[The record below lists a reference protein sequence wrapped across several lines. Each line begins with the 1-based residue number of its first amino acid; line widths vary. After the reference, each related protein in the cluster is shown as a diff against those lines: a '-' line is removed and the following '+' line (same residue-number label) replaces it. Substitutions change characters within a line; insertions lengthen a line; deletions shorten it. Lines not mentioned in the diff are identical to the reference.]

1 MRFTLRQL
9 EVFLATARLGNLSQA
24 AEALS
29 LSQSAASESLKT
41 LEQQFDIQ
49 LFDRTGKKLRLN
61 DLGAVLRPKAQA
73 LLDRAIDLELDL
85 QHHQDAGGLN
95 LGATMSIGN
104 YNAIPLLARFVDLY
118 PAISPTLEIANTR
131 RISEKLINFELD
143 VGLIEGEINHPELII
158 EPWQDDELIL
168 VCGARHR
175 LAEAGI
181 QESGQAAVQTL
192 SDDELR
198 DAEWILREQGSGTRQ
213 TFERAMSGLLPQL
226 HVRMEL
232 QHIEA
237 IKQSVAAGLGIS
249 CLSRLSVEDM
259 LESGRLVEL
268 KAEARN
274 FRRQF
279 FLVWHKKKFLTAAMA
294 AWIDLCRESA

>member
-29 LSQSAASESLKT
+29 LSQSAASESLRT

-49 LFDRTGKKLRLN
+49 LFDRIGKKLRLN

-85 QHHQDAGGLN
+85 QHHQEAGGLN

-118 PAISPTLEIANTR
+118 PDVTPALEIANTR
-131 RISEKLINFELD
+131 VISEKLINFELD
-143 VGLIEGEINHPELII
+143 VGLIEGEINHPELFI
-158 EPWQDDELIL
+158 EPWQADELIL
-168 VCGARHR
+168 VCGAEHR
-175 LAEAGI
+175 LADAALH
-181 QESGQAAVQTL
+181 QKGQAPQVL

-198 DAEWILREQGSGTRQ
+198 DADWILREQGSGTRQ
-213 TFERAMSGLLPQL
+213 TFERAMTGLLPQL
-226 HVRMEL
+226 HVRLEL

-237 IKQSVAAGLGIS
+237 IKQSVAEGLGIS
-249 CLSRLSVEDM
+249 CLSRLSVQDM
-259 LESGRLVEL
+259 LDSGRLVEL
-268 KAEARN
+268 KAAERN
-274 FRRQF
+274 FSRRF

-294 AWIDLCRESA
+294 AWIDLCREAQ

>member
-61 DLGAVLRPKAQA
+61 DLGTVLRPKAQA

-104 YNAIPLLARFVDLY
+104 YNAIPYLARFADLY
-118 PAISPTLEIANTR
+118 PEISPTLEIANTK

-168 VCGARHR
+168 VCGAEHL
-175 LAEAGI
+175 LADAGLHQRGDLPPI
-181 QESGQAAVQTL
+181 L

-198 DAEWILREQGSGTRQ
+198 DEQWILREQGSGTRQ
-213 TFERAMSGLLPQL
+213 TFDRAMAGLLPQL

-237 IKQSVAAGLGIS
+237 IKQAVAAGLGIS
-249 CLSRLSVEDM
+249 CLSRLSVQEM
-259 LESGRLVEL
+259 LDSGRLIEL
-268 KAEARN
+268 KAANRN
-274 FRRQF
+274 FSRQL
-279 FLVWHKKKFLTAAMA
+279 FLVWHKKKFLSAAMT

>member
-85 QHHQDAGGLN
+85 QHHQEAGGLN

-118 PAISPTLEIANTR
+118 PEVAPTLEIANTR

-158 EPWQDDELIL
+158 EPWQHDELIL
-168 VCGARHR
+168 VCGADHQ
-175 LAEAGI
+175 LAEAGADPNGNEP
-181 QESGQAAVQTL
+181 QVL

-237 IKQSVAAGLGIS
+237 IKQSVAAGLGVS
-249 CLSRLSVEDM
+249 CLSRLSVQDM
-259 LESGRLVEL
+259 LDSGRLIEL
-268 KAEARN
+268 KAADRN
-274 FRRQF
+274 FSRRL
-279 FLVWHKKKFLTAAMA
+279 FLVWHRKKFLTAAMA
-294 AWIDLCRESA
+294 AWIDLCRETS